1 LRFGA
6 ADLSPFRVVVASP
19 SSESPSPEERLR
31 ALEQQLAALVE
42 ERDRLARER
51 DEFKQQAAWFQA
63 QLERLRDEAKT
74 PRERVDPRQVQLV
87 FEPFAAALLGE
98 AARPAPTGGDGNDGK
113 KKTKKVTPHGRRVL
127 PEHLPIETVV
137 LAPSPL
143 PEHAV
148 RIGTE
153 VSWRLGF
160 RAASYY
166 RLRVLRPIFVVPKAQ
181 AEACSEVEAF
191 WEPATKAGAAT
202 DATVATDTG
211 ATTDASAATSTNAA
225 PATEPP
231 PPAGTDAIA
240 ASSTSA
246 PVASTGRVPWPSGP
260 TSLVYAPAPDE
271 MVPRGLPLPDLLANV
286 LVRKFA
292 DHLPWHRQET
302 IAEREGIRLTRGTLC
317 GWVETAHKLARYVVD
332 AMAEDAKAHARVI
345 ATDATGVLVRHPER
359 CKKGH
364 FWVYVAD
371 RDHVFYRYSATHSH
385 HEPEAFFRGYRGTV
399 LSDASNVFD
408 VLFGLPEGPGEANCW
423 SHLRRYFFKAI
434 DSENVDEA
442 LVGVGFS
449 NALFELEREWRKL
462 APEERLHQRRERSA
476 PVVEALRRW
485 RDEQLARAAVVEGS
499 RLRKALNY
507 LTNQWKGL
515 THFLE
520 NGHVAIHNNE
530 SERQLRRLAVG
541 RANWLFVGSDET
553 APWTCTFVSLIA
565 SAQLHGLSPQT
576 YLRDLFRVLPVW
588 PKTRMLELSPKHWR
602 ATRAR
607 LDEAQMAMP
616 LGPVTVPKALEAISP
631 TAA

>member
-1 LRFGA
+1 MRFGA
-6 ADLSPFRVVVASP
+6 ADLSPRPAVVASP

-31 ALEQQLAALVE
+31 ALEQQLAALAE

-51 DEFKQQAAWFQA
+51 DEFKQQAAWFRA

-87 FEPFAAALLGE
+87 FEPFARALLGE
-98 AARPAPTGGDGNDGK
+98 PARPEPSSEAGNGDRGDTK

-191 WEPATKAGAAT
+191 WEAAEKASAAT
-202 DATVATDTG
+202 DAS

-231 PPAGTDAIA
+231 QPAGAEAVA
-240 ASSTSA
+240 ASSASE
-246 PVASTGRVPWPSGP
+246 PVASTERVPWPSGP

-271 MVPRGLPLPDLLANV
+271 MIPRGLPLPDLLANV

-332 AMAEDAKAHARVI
+332 AMAEDARANARVI

-408 VLFGLPEGPGEANCW
+408 VLFVLPEGPGEANCW
-423 SHLRRYFFKAI
+423 SHARRYFFKAI

-449 NALFELEREWRKL
+449 NALFELERGWKGL
-462 APEERLHQRRERSA
+462 TPHERLHQRRERSA
-476 PVVEALRRW
+476 PVIEALRRW
-485 RDEQLARAAVVEGS
+485 RDEQLARAAVAEGG

-515 THFLE
+515 THFLDD
-520 NGHVAIHNNE
+520 GHVAIHNND
-530 SERQLRRLAVG
+530 SERALRRLVVG

-565 SAQLHGLSPQT
+565 SAQLHGLNPQT
-576 YLRDLFRVLPVW
+576 YLRDLFRGLPVW

-607 LDEAQMAMP
+607 LDEAQLAMP
-616 LGPVTVPKALEAISP
+616 LGPVTVPKSLGADSP
-631 TAA
+631 TPA